1 MDHPGDTIV
10 VVGGNAA
17 GLTAASRARRLDPR
31 LRITV
36 LERTPSA
43 AYSTCGIPY
52 FLAGDVP
59 HESLISMTPAAFLRE
74 RDIEVATSV
83 EVDSLLPS
91 RRVVVGHRTDTGES
105 LTFRFDRL
113 LLATG
118 AKAAVPDIPGTDLP
132 GVFSILNLEDA
143 LRSRP
148 RLDAARRVGIV
159 GAGYVGVEMAEALRR
174 MGKEV
179 TLYEQ
184 RRGVLSA
191 LDPDMSRIVEYELE
205 RHGVSVRTGARVTSL
220 VGGNNGVEG
229 VRTGGSLG
237 VCPADAVLLDTGVEP
252 NSSLALPAGIHLG
265 ASGGIA
271 VDAYMETNLPGIF
284 AAGNCVETV
293 SLLRGRP
300 APEHLG
306 TVAAKQ
312 GRVAGENLAG
322 RRTRYQGSV
331 GTTILRAFDLGIGKT
346 GLNAEEAAS
355 EQIPHVSAR
364 IEALDRAGYFP
375 GARKIWIKLLASRD
389 TGRVL
394 GVQAVGYGDVAR
406 RLDVAATAITAGLST
421 DQLAH
426 LDLAYTPPFGSLW
439 DPLHVAAQAVLRK
452 L

>member
-1 MDHPGDTIV
+1 
-10 VVGGNAA
+10 
-17 GLTAASRARRLDPR
+17 
-31 LRITV
+31 
-36 LERTPSA
+36 
-43 AYSTCGIPY
+43 
-52 FLAGDVP
+52 
-59 HESLISMTPAAFLRE
+59 
-74 RDIEVATSV
+74 
-83 EVDSLLPS
+83 
-91 RRVVVGHRTDTGES
+91 
-105 LTFRFDRL
+105 
-113 LLATG
+113 
-118 AKAAVPDIPGTDLP
+118 
-132 GVFSILNLEDA
+132 
-143 LRSRP
+143 
-148 RLDAARRVGIV
+148 
-159 GAGYVGVEMAEALRR
+159 
-174 MGKEV
+174 
-179 TLYEQ
+179 
-184 RRGVLSA
+184 
-191 LDPDMSRIVEYELE
+191 MSRIVEYELE

-375 GARKIWIKLLASRD
+375 GARKIWIKLLASCD